1 MRQVCVK
8 ITVPDELEPRVVALS
23 RRLGVSFD
31 IMVEILM
38 TGMLCLC
45 GHQLHQQSGYSTGT
59 KSANIRIV
67 RRSRREGE
75 P

>member
-38 TGMLCLC
+38 A
-45 GHQLHQQSGYSTGT
+45 GHVVPLRASIASAERILDRDEVREHQDC
-59 KSANIRIV
+59 APV
-67 RRSRREGE
+67 AEGG
-75 P
+75 